1 MATDEEIKTQA
12 QYYIDNNVT
21 MKEAGLHFGICKKT
35 FQLRMKKLESIAP
48 DMYKLV
54 QDKKEG
60 NLVMGMV
67 KGGRN
72 GKPSP
77 GSSRS
82 HIMTSEEVIA
92 LAQYALENDLSLR
105 ELETVIGISKST
117 IFDNFTEDIL
127 GKELY
132 SKINKMFESHRP
144 ENKVK

>member
-1 MATDEEIKTQA
+1 MATDEEIKIQA

-35 FQLRMKKLESIAP
+35 FQVRMKKLESIAP

-54 QDKKEG
+54 QEKKTG
-60 NLVMGMV
+60 NLTLGMV
-67 KGGRN
+67 KGGQN

-77 GSSRS
+77 GASRS
-82 HIMTSEEVIA
+82 HIMTSEEVVT
-92 LAQYALENDLSLR
+92 LAQYALQNDLSLR

-117 IFDNFTEDIL
+117 IFDNFTEEIL
-127 GKELY
+127 GIDLY

-144 ENKVK
+144 QNKAK